1 LNSTTGNIVKKTSF
15 ILAAILALTSLTA
28 FAAPISV
35 SGHLSL
41 SPALKSKVSPDD
53 TLYIVARAAHGPRMP
68 LAVFRTTANVLPF
81 VYVLNDSMAM
91 SPQMKLSDFDEVV
104 VVARISKS
112 GDPMPQPGDLE
123 AVSKVVK
130 PGTTGV
136 DLTIGTVVK

>member
-1 LNSTTGNIVKKTSF
+1 MKKISF
-15 ILAAILALTSLTA
+15 ILLAAALAWTSLGA
-28 FAAPISV
+28 LAAPISV

-41 SPALKSKVSPDD
+41 SPALKSKISPDD
-53 TLYIVARAAHGPRMP
+53 TLYILARAAHGPRMP
-68 LAVFRTTANVLPF
+68 LAVFKTKADVLPF

-91 SPQMKLSDFDEVV
+91 SPQMKLSDFDQVV

-130 PGTTGV
+130 PGTKGI
-136 DLTIGTVVK
+136 DLTIDTVVK